1 MGGFPSG
8 AKGRARV
15 DPRNP
20 AAYAICDRTG
30 FRVQHNTLRW
40 QFEWQGAQLQNRRIL
55 VRPESL
61 DEPNPHLRAYSPPP
75 DPIPIRNPRPDMSD
89 MVSSWTPYLTDED
102 GNLITDEFGH
112 PIVITQP
119 VGPVSPGTPP
129 TPPPPVAGLVPL
141 RDDSGNII
149 VGDDGLP
156 FMVEGTEGT
165 GVPPVTPDQ
174 SGAIGQMA
182 IGVGAIGVAPDG
194 GP

>member
-1 MGGFPSG
+1 MGSFPRG
-8 AKGRARV
+8 AKGRAHV
-15 DPRNP
+15 NPRNP
-20 AAYAICDRTG
+20 QAYAICDRSG

-40 QFEWQGAQLQNRRIL
+40 QFEWRGSQLQNLRIL

-61 DEPNPHLRAYSPPP
+61 DEPNPHLRVYSPPP
-75 DPIPIRNPRPDMSD
+75 DPVPIANPRPDMSE
-89 MVSSWTPYLTDED
+89 MVSSWTPYLTDEN

-119 VGPVSPGTPP
+119 VGPSTA
-129 TPPPPVAGLVPL
+129 PPPLVTGLVPL

-149 VGDDGLP
+149 IGDDGQP
-156 FMVEGTEGT
+156 FMVEGSPGI

-174 SGAIGQMA
+174 SGAIGEMG
-182 IGVGAIGVAPDG
+182 IGVGAIGVPPDG